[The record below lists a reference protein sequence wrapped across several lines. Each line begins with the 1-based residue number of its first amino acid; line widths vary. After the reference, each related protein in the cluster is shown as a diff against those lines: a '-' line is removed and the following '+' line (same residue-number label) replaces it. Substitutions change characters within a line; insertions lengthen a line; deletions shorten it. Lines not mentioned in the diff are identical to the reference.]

1 MGRRLDAAHPAGM
14 NTQPT
19 TVAAARIQGFLESE
33 PVVWLSTVRPDGGP
47 HLVPIWF
54 WWDGE
59 ALLVFSKPGAQK
71 VRNLRAHPSVM
82 LALGDA
88 EDDFDVG
95 LMRGRAE
102 LLDRPTADV
111 LPAAHLDKYADK
123 LASLGLG
130 AEEYAATYSQVIRIV
145 PDDFLPWHGRSAP
158 HSVRLAGA
166 PSRSIDEPRRPGLG
180 PDGEPVTR
188 PSRPLTRPIVEPTRP
203 AGSLRDWLGEP
214 LARGLRGLTGG
225 FAGPAPVGA

>member
-1 MGRRLDAAHPAGM
+1 METPLA
-14 NTQPT
+14 T
-19 TVAAARIQGFLESE
+19 ARIVRFLERE

-59 ALLVFSKPGAQK
+59 ALLVFSKPGSQK

-102 LLDRPTADV
+102 LLDRPTSEV
-111 LPAAHLDKYADK
+111 LPAAHLAKYADK
-123 LASLGLG
+123 LSSIGLG
-130 AEEYAATYSQVIRIV
+130 ADEYAATYAQVIRIV
-145 PDDFLPWHGRSAP
+145 PDDFLPWHGRTVPKSL
-158 HSVRLAGA
+158 RLAGA
-166 PSRSIDEPRRPGLG
+166 AAHPIDEPRRAGLSSE
-180 PDGEPVTR
+180 GEPVAWR
-188 PSRPLTRPIVEPTRP
+188 PRPTARPVVEPRRSGP
-203 AGSLRDWLGEP
+203 SVRRWLGDP
-214 LARGLRGLTGG
+214 LAGLRGLTSRIGD
-225 FAGPAPVGA
+225 AAPVGAA